1 MKRAFILSLISIS
14 SVATFLGGCTTF
26 AKPQANNQPINTAT
40 GTLSHSCAPWDGAAI
55 QLDIQ
60 NKPHQPFPKL
70 TFNFYNQ
77 LENFQKPT
85 VKNIRYRFTA
95 ETESLKNG
103 GSVFYKES
111 ASTYEYP
118 AVAEVTFETL
128 SNTGVS
134 TGYYK
139 LKLKNKTIE
148 SPFKTAG
155 WLKQAPQL
163 CG

>member
-1 MKRAFILSLISIS
+1 MKRAFILSLISIG

-26 AKPQANNQPINTAT
+26 AKPQANNQSTSTAT
-40 GTLSHSCAPWDGAAI
+40 GTLSYSCAPWDGAAI

-60 NKPHQPFPKL
+60 NNTHQPFPKL

-77 LENFQKPT
+77 LENFRKPA
-85 VKNIRYRFTA
+85 VKNIRYRFVA

-103 GSVFYKES
+103 GAAFYKES

-139 LKLKNKTIE
+139 IKLKNKTIE
-148 SPFKTAG
+148 SQFKTAG

>member
-1 MKRAFILSLISIS
+1 MKRTVILSLICIS
-14 SVATFLGGCTTF
+14 TASTFLGGCTTF
-26 AKPQANNQPINTAT
+26 AKPQANNLPIST
-40 GTLSHSCAPWDGAAI
+40 GTLRYSCAPWDGAAI

-77 LENFQKPT
+77 LENFQKPA

-103 GSVFYKES
+103 GSAFYKES

-118 AVAEVTFETL
+118 TVAEVTFETL

-139 LKLKNKTIE
+139 IKLKNKTIE
-148 SPFKTAG
+148 SQFKTTG
-155 WLKQAPQL
+155 
-163 CG
+163 

>member
-14 SVATFLGGCTTF
+14 SVVTFLGGCTTF

-60 NKPHQPFPKL
+60 NKLHQPFPKL

-77 LENFQKPT
+77 LENFQKPA

-118 AVAEVTFETL
+118 TVAELTFETL

>member
-1 MKRAFILSLISIS
+1 MKKTYLTVIVIS
-14 SVATFLGGCTTF
+14 SLLIFISGCTTP
-26 AKPQANNQPINTAT
+26 AQPQPHNPINTT
-40 GTLSHSCAPWDGAAI
+40 LGTLSHSCAPWDGAAI

-60 NKPHQPFPKL
+60 NKNHQPFPKL
-70 TFNFYNQ
+70 TFTFYNQ
-77 LENFQKPT
+77 LENFHKPA

-95 ETESLKNG
+95 ETDSLKNG
-103 GSVFYKES
+103 GSAFYKES
-111 ASTYEYP
+111 ETTYEYP

-128 SNTGVS
+128 SNTGLS

-148 SPFKTAG
+148 SQFETAG
-155 WLKQAPQL
+155 WLKQPPQL

>member
-14 SVATFLGGCTTF
+14 SAATFLCGCTTL
-26 AKPQANNQPINTAT
+26 AKPQANNLPTSTAT
-40 GTLSHSCAPWDGAAI
+40 GVLSYSCAPWDAAAI

-60 NKPHQPFPKL
+60 NKNHQPFPKL
-70 TFNFYNQ
+70 TFNFYHQ
-77 LENFQKPT
+77 LENFQKPA

-103 GSVFYKES
+103 GSAFYKES

-139 LKLKNKTIE
+139 IKLKNKTIE
-148 SPFKTAG
+148 SQFKTAG

>member
-1 MKRAFILSLISIS
+1 MKIAFILSLISIG

-26 AKPQANNQPINTAT
+26 AKEGGNTAT
-40 GTLSHSCAPWDGAAI
+40 GTLSYSCAPWDGSAI

-60 NKPHQPFPKL
+60 NKTHQPFPKL

-77 LENFQKPT
+77 LENFRKPA

-95 ETESLKNG
+95 ETETLKNG
-103 GSVFYKES
+103 GSAFYKES

-139 LKLKNKTIE
+139 IQLKNKTIE
-148 SPFKTAG
+148 SQFKTTG
-155 WLKQAPQL
+155 WLKQVPQL
-163 CG
+163 CGYGVIE